1 MGQTSSQHDR
11 LTAALEAIVMGDR
24 SLPYPHPA
32 ADLRWQGGLLQATTA
47 CAEGK
52 LLPPML
58 WQTHFQTLPSPA
70 ATAINAFP
78 YLWVMA
84 DAHGHHRAAINRWVE
99 DLELS
104 PAVSLACQELFA
116 VLCQQMK
123 TAPSLNALALVTPR
137 SRTDGTSSVGQA
149 LDLVIQSQGQLAV
162 ALGVARQRGWTS
174 PAIALVGLLAGL
186 ASGHAVLGAAQRQR
200 WLLDY
205 HSPQLDPWQGLEAD
219 ALATLA
225 AALHGRWA
233 GAAPRLPAALPLGL
247 RG

>member
-1 MGQTSSQHDR
+1 MGQASSQHDR

-24 SLPYPHPA
+24 SLPHPRSA
-32 ADLRWQGGLLQATTA
+32 TDLGWQGGLLQATTA

-58 WQTHFQTLPSPA
+58 WQIHFQTLTSPA
-70 ATAINAFP
+70 AAAINAFP

-84 DAHGHHRAAINRWVE
+84 DAHGHHRAATNRWLE

-123 TAPSLNALALVTPR
+123 TAPSLIALAVVTPR
-137 SRTDGTSSVGQA
+137 SWTDGTSSVGQA

-162 ALGVARQRGWTS
+162 ALGVARQRGWES
-174 PAIALVGLLAGL
+174 AAIALVSLLTGLVSGQAG
-186 ASGHAVLGAAQRQR
+186 LGAALRQR

-205 HSPQLDPWQGLEAD
+205 RSPQPDPWQGLGAA

-233 GAAPRLPAALPLGL
+233 GVAPSVASALPLGL